1 MTILHNLEKNDYING
16 TSCLIVGETDGPNNV
31 AIRTIFLQAKITGL
45 LLISLSIYSVQLAL
59 MMMMGCAAVIFS
71 NLTMVT
77 LGLSQKEYRRGL
89 IVATI
94 SKYLVFSSLMA
105 ILGFMWIESYP
116 AACVGIVLSQLSY
129 FLACYL
135 AEKAQWV

>member
-1 MTILHNLEKNDYING
+1 MTILHRVEKSDNIES
-16 TSCLIVGETDGPNNV
+16 TSCLMVGEASGSNNV
-31 AIRTIFLQAKITGL
+31 AVRVIFLQTKITGL
-45 LLISLSIYSVQLAL
+45 CLISLCIYSVQLAL

-71 NLTMVT
+71 NLTMIT
-77 LGLSQKEYRRGL
+77 LGLSQKEHRRGL

-94 SKYLVFSSLMA
+94 SKYLMFSFLMA

-135 AEKAQWV
+135 TEKEQWA